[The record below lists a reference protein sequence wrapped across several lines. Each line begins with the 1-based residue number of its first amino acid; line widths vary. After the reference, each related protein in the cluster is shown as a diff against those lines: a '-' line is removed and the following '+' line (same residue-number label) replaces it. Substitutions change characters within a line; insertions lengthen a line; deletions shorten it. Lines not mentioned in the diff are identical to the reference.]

1 MLQKILEGSPSA
13 PSETRDRD
21 PTAQFNRVRKQG
33 VRAHYRRARLRGFS
47 VRDSIQ
53 LVALS
58 VSVRILQRRAS

>member
-1 MLQKILEGSPSA
+1 MRARCYEDKSSTPQHRGAETLPRLSSA
-13 PSETRDRD
+13 
-21 PTAQFNRVRKQG
+21 RKQG

-58 VSVRILQRRAS
+58 ASVRILQRRAS